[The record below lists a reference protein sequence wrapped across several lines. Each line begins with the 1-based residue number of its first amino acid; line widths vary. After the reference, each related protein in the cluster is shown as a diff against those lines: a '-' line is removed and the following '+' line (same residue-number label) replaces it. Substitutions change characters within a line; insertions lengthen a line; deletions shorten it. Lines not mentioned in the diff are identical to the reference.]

1 MNSKLYGKTI
11 IWNGDSICA
20 GNPIRG
26 CWASRIGE
34 RNKMVWKNYAV
45 GGGTVT
51 ENSPVFKSGLPRH
64 SVSATL
70 EQMYAEFPEADY
82 VSIEGGTNDA
92 DLLGNP
98 LLAPEGTR
106 LGSFSPADYSGEYD
120 RDTFCGA
127 LESVFY
133 RAGKYW
139 MGKKIGYIVAQ
150 KMGMNPDSRENRRR
164 YFDEAVKI
172 CIKWGIPY
180 LDLWHGCYLNP
191 QLPWMYDSTKSAAE
205 NHAEN
210 TGMYADGQHLTSRGY
225 DVTSDIIES
234 WLNTL

>member
-1 MNSKLYGKTI
+1 MNKLSGKTI

-20 GNPIRG
+20 GNTVRG

-34 RNKMVWKNYAV
+34 RNGMEWKNYAV

-51 ENSPVFKSGLPRH
+51 ENTPVMRKSGNPRH
-64 SVSATL
+64 SVSGTL
-70 EQMYAEFPEADY
+70 DRMYEEFPDADY
-82 VSIEGGTNDA
+82 IVIEGGTNDA

-98 LLAPEGTR
+98 ALDSEGTR
-106 LGSFSPADYSGEYD
+106 LGSFSPEDYSGNYD

-139 MGKKIGYIVAQ
+139 MGKKICYIVAQ
-150 KMGMNPDSRENRRR
+150 KMGMDPVSRDNRRR

-172 CIKWGIPY
+172 CVKWGIPC

-191 QLPWMYDSTKSAAE
+191 QLPWMYDSTKSAEE
-205 NHAEN
+205 NDGEN
-210 TGMYADGQHLTSRGY
+210 AGLYADGQHLTARGY
-225 DVTSDIIES
+225 DVTADVIES
-234 WLNTL
+234 WLNSL